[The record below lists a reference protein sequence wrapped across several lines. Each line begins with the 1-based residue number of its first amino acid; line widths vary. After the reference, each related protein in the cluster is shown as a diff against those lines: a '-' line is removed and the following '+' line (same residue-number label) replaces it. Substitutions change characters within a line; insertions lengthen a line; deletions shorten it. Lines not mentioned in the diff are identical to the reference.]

1 MMIRLKLWERLK
13 QLRLNKKYLVRL
25 KKEDFIKNKVRNVE
39 NVKLED
45 EEVVFVTNDL
55 YEEGINRYKS
65 FFNKIFKSYFLIIF
79 SIVIIF
85 LLLFVSNYYIREI
98 VFEDELTYSESVY
111 NEVKNNLNKIG
122 NVYVLND
129 SLNELNNKIQ
139 RKFYNY
145 SYIGLV
151 RKTGKLI
158 IVIKLLPNYDKVEEE
173 NDERGNLI
181 SLYNAYVVGLKLKKG
196 VSLVVPSQVVR
207 KGDVLITGNLK
218 HHLNNNEL
226 NNYIHPSGAVFG
238 KVIEYEEV
246 VVKKVNSINVLNGN
260 VKKFYLLEI
269 NNKLLGK
276 NKVYYDKYENKEKCL
291 FDLFSILMFYRV
303 YQYEKEDIVIEH
315 SNQTSFSYAVSEIE
329 RRFISCKKYEE
340 EKLLSIDLIKSEYNN
355 GKYRYLFCV
364 KKVINIVKF
373 ESIEEK

>member
-1 MMIRLKLWERLK
+1 MIRLKLWERLK

-55 YEEGINRYKS
+55 YEEGINRYMS
-65 FFNKIFKSYFLIIF
+65 FFNKIFKSHFLIIF

-85 LLLFVSNYYIREI
+85 LLLFASNYYIREI

-276 NKVYYDKYENKEKCL
+276 NKVYYNKYENKEKCL

-329 RRFISCKKYEE
+329 RRFISRKKYEE
-340 EKLLSIDLIKSEYNN
+340 EKLLSIDLIKSEYIN
-355 GKYRYLFCV
+355 GEYRYLFCV

>member
-1 MMIRLKLWERLK
+1 M
-13 QLRLNKKYLVRL
+13 
-25 KKEDFIKNKVRNVE
+25 
-39 NVKLED
+39 
-45 EEVVFVTNDL
+45 
-55 YEEGINRYKS
+55 
-65 FFNKIFKSYFLIIF
+65 
-79 SIVIIF
+79 
-85 LLLFVSNYYIREI
+85 
-98 VFEDELTYSESVY
+98 
-111 NEVKNNLNKIG
+111 
-122 NVYVLND
+122 
-129 SLNELNNKIQ
+129 NNKIQ

-340 EKLLSIDLIKSEYNN
+340 EKLLSIDLIKSEYIN
-355 GKYRYLFCV
+355 GEYRYLFCV

>member
-55 YEEGINRYKS
+55 YEKGINRYKS

-303 YQYEKEDIVIEH
+303 YQYEKENIVIEH

-340 EKLLSIDLIKSEYNN
+340 EKLLSIDLIKSEYIN
-355 GKYRYLFCV
+355 GEYRYLFCV

>member
-13 QLRLNKKYLVRL
+13 QLRLNKRYLVRL

-246 VVKKVNSINVLNGN
+246 VVKKVNSINVLNGS

-291 FDLFSILMFYRV
+291 FNLFSILMFYRV

-340 EKLLSIDLIKSEYNN
+340 EKLLSIDLIKSEYIN
-355 GKYRYLFCV
+355 GEYRYLFCV

>member
-1 MMIRLKLWERLK
+1 MIRLKLWERLK

>member
-1 MMIRLKLWERLK
+1 MIRLKLWERLK
-13 QLRLNKKYLVRL
+13 QLKLNKKYLVRL

-65 FFNKIFKSYFLIIF
+65 FFNKIFKSHFLIIF

-340 EKLLSIDLIKSEYNN
+340 EKLLSIDLIKSEYIN
-355 GKYRYLFCV
+355 GEYRYLFCV

>member
-1 MMIRLKLWERLK
+1 MIRLKLWERLK

-291 FDLFSILMFYRV
+291 YDLFSILMFYRV

-355 GKYRYLFCV
+355 GEYRYLFCV